1 MSTYD
6 ASLLEAAIQT
16 ANGELEVPA
25 PWVKDH
31 LGTFRFID
39 VREPHELDGP
49 LGHVEGVE
57 NLPLLKVL
65 SACESC
71 DHDEPV
77 VLICR
82 SGRRSALAARELT
95 RAGVKTVAS
104 VEGGMIA
111 WNLHVEG
118 RATIEHD
125 EKHANADN
133 LKDAIFDTNGVP
145 EVSSSWVH
153 GNLGRF
159 KFVDVRNPDEL
170 MTVGH
175 IPQAVNI
182 PLPDDVSAS
191 DTDTGA
197 DAPDAESAD
206 TAPTDSGE
214 DTAPVDPCVPNPCDE
229 AHRTTCV
236 ADGDDARCLCDPG
249 YIDDDGACV
258 RSGGVAACPDCPLD
272 CGAEARCEHTAGGA
286 A

>member
-1 MSTYD
+1 MTTYD

-31 LGTFRFID
+31 LGRFRFID

-49 LGHVEGVE
+49 LGHVDGVE

-65 SACESC
+65 SACASC
-71 DHDEPV
+71 DRDEPV

-82 SGRRSALAARELT
+82 SGRRSALAARELS

-118 RATIEHD
+118 RATIVDD
-125 EKHANADN
+125 ETHANADN
-133 LKDAIFDTNGVP
+133 LKDAIFNTNGVP

-159 KFVDVRNPDEL
+159 KFVDVRNPAEL
-170 MTVGH
+170 ITVGH
-175 IPQAVNI
+175 IPQAMNI
-182 PLPDDVSAS
+182 PLPEFMGAAS
-191 DTDTGA
+191 DWDR
-197 DAPDAESAD
+197 DQPI
-206 TAPTDSGE
+206 
-214 DTAPVDPCVPNPCDE
+214 VVMCM
-229 AHRTTCV
+229 
-236 ADGDDARCLCDPG
+236 
-249 YIDDDGACV
+249 
-258 RSGGVAACPDCPLD
+258 SGGRSSRAVNALLASGFTNVASLEGGILGWR
-272 CGAEARCEHTAGGA
+272 GAELPHAG
-286 A
+286 